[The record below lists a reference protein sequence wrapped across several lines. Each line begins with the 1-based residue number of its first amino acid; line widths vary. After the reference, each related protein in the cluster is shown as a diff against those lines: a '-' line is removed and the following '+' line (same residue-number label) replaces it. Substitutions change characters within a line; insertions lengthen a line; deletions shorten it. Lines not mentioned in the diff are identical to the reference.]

1 MVYVYLEG
9 LVYAWR
15 IHIYLCTHT
24 HKHTFYFSL
33 SLFCFCARAN
43 SLSPILAFPLSF
55 WLSSIQ
61 TRFVLFTRSLSTL
74 IFPVLLNTRTH
85 AHAHT
90 LSSCHSVVPL
100 HFLHSF
106 LHTLPRYPLFCCW
119 CCLSSA
125 PLAKLHICFCIYI
138 YIYVHMYIW
147 INLYVYMY
155 IHIHVC
161 MSLPYMHIC
170 IYV

>member
-1 MVYVYLEG
+1 MVYVYLAG

-15 IHIYLCTHT
+15 IHIYSCTHT

-33 SLFCFCARAN
+33 SHFCFCARAN
-43 SLSPILAFPLSF
+43 SLGPILTFTLSF
-55 WLSSIQ
+55 TQ
-61 TRFVLFTRSLSTL
+61 TRFVLFTRSHMCTSF
-74 IFPVLLNTRTH
+74 FPVVLNTRTH

-100 HFLHSF
+100 HFFNSF
-106 LHTLPRYPLFCCW
+106 IHTLPRYPLFCCW
-119 CCLSSA
+119 CCRSSA

-138 YIYVHMYIW
+138 YIYIYMYIC
-147 INLYVYMY
+147 INLYVCMY
-155 IHIHVC
+155 IHIHVY
-161 MSLPYMHIC
+161 MSLPYLYIC